1 MRRTRYP
8 RQSEQRALRTVT
20 FDWRA
25 AIVFPPVESRRKAN
39 RDFRMSSPRVAV
51 ILPCFNEGAAI
62 AGVVRDFRK
71 ALPAATIY
79 VYDNAS
85 TDDTAAKARSAG
97 AVVRTVR
104 QRGKGNVVRHA
115 FAQLDA
121 DVYLLADGDGTY
133 DAASAQELISAVWDE
148 QLDMAVGRRDHL
160 GARDAYR
167 SGHQAGNRS
176 FNWLVRR
183 LFGEGFR
190 DIFSGYRAFSRPF
203 VKSFPALATGFETEA
218 EMSLHAIQLGLAC
231 VEIPTLYR
239 ERGEA
244 SHSKLRTYRD
254 GARILWFITR
264 LLKHLRPLFFFA
276 TIAGL
281 AAGISLAMGSEIIV
295 EFIETGL
302 VPRLPTAL
310 AAATIMIIAGVSL
323 ATGLILDSVAY
334 AQQETKRLA
343 YLTVSRTNSRTEIAR
358 APGVAA

>member
-1 MRRTRYP
+1 M
-8 RQSEQRALRTVT
+8 TV
-20 FDWRA
+20 A
-25 AIVFPPVESRRKAN
+25 
-39 RDFRMSSPRVAV
+39 RVAV

-71 ALPAATIY
+71 ALPGCAIY

-85 TDDTAAKARSAG
+85 TDDTAAKARAAG
-97 AVVRTVR
+97 AIVRNVR

-115 FAQLDA
+115 FAQVEA

-133 DAASAQELISAVWDE
+133 DAASAPDLVATLWDDH
-148 QLDMAVGRRDHL
+148 LDMVVGRREHQ
-160 GARDAYR
+160 GASEAYR
-167 SGHQAGNRS
+167 KGHETGNRT

-190 DIFSGYRAFSRPF
+190 DMFSGYRVFSRPF

-231 VEIPTLYR
+231 VEIPTPYR
-239 ERGEA
+239 PRGEA

-276 TIAGL
+276 TL
-281 AAGISLAMGSEIIV
+281 AGIAALVSLALGSRIIA
-295 EFIETGL
+295 EFVETGL
-302 VPRLPTAL
+302 VPRLPTAV
-310 AAATIMIIAGVSL
+310 AAATIMIIAGVGL

-343 YLTVSRTNSRTEIAR
+343 YLTIDRISPHGEATRR
-358 APGVAA
+358 ADHAAA

>member
-1 MRRTRYP
+1 
-8 RQSEQRALRTVT
+8 
-20 FDWRA
+20 
-25 AIVFPPVESRRKAN
+25 
-39 RDFRMSSPRVAV
+39 MSSPRIAV

-71 ALPAATIY
+71 ALPGCSIY

-85 TDDTAAKARSAG
+85 TDDTAVKARSAG
-97 AVVRTVR
+97 AIVRSVR

-115 FAQLDA
+115 FAQVDA
-121 DVYLLADGDGTY
+121 DVFLLADGDGTY
-133 DAASAQELISAVWDE
+133 DAASAHELVAAVWND

-167 SGHQAGNRS
+167 SGHQTGNRS

-239 ERGEA
+239 QRGE
-244 SHSKLRTYRD
+244 SSQSKLRTYRD

-276 TIAGL
+276 TIAGF
-281 AAGISLAMGSEIIV
+281 AAGISLAMGSEVIV

-310 AAATIMIIAGVSL
+310 AAATIIIIAGVSL

-343 YLTVSRTNSRTEIAR
+343 YLTVARMAPRNEVSRITDH
-358 APGVAA
+358 VAA